1 VNEFFVCEKFKFVVW
16 IRVST
21 DVSIAV
27 LIEPG
32 FHSVLIFV
40 YLLLFPDQPYVINY
54 DQTLI

>member
-1 VNEFFVCEKFKFVVW
+1 VNEFFVCEKFKFVVCLL
-16 IRVST
+16 ST